1 MEVLE
6 YSMMDAALKALNIM
20 VEPER
25 LLFLTAGVLLGLVI
39 GVIPGLGGLIGLSL
53 ILPFTFDMNPYTALA
68 FMLGLQS
75 VTATGDTIP
84 AVLFGV
90 PGTVASAA
98 TIMDGYPMAKKGEAG
113 RALGASFT
121 SNVLGGLFGALLL
134 GLSIPI
140 LRPVMLYIGSPE
152 LLSFCIF
159 GISLVAVLSG
169 ASPAKGM
176 AAACLGILV
185 ATTGDDPQ
193 TGTLRWTFGSLYLWD
208 GLPIVP
214 LALGVFALP
223 ELGDLAIANKS
234 IFAGDKMQSASKGQ
248 MQGVRDVFKNWF
260 LVLRCSWIG
269 AGLGAVPGI
278 GASVI
283 DWVAYGHAA
292 RTEKG
297 AKDTFARGDV
307 RGVIA
312 SESSNNAKEGGAL
325 VPTVAFGV
333 PGSASMALILGAFL
347 IHGIV
352 PGPDMLTKNLDVT
365 YTLVWSVAMANVLGA
380 GICFMFANQ
389 FAKLALVRAGILVP
403 TVLAITMVGAFQ
415 GSRAWGDLY
424 ALLIF
429 GVLGWIM
436 KRFRWPRP
444 PLILGFVL
452 GGLIERYMF
461 ISVERYAWEW
471 LLHPIVLGMLFI
483 TLWGLCT
490 PLISGWRARRGLPP
504 EQRRA
509 SGGFSVGFR
518 REKLGW
524 SHAFAGF
531 VILVF
536 AAALIASSQW
546 EFGARLV
553 PAVTCYTG
561 LLFSFMFLFSDL
573 FLKSS
578 GSGLQI
584 ATSAKQE
591 FEAKAHEYEQ
601 EIAQETH
608 FDITQDFG
616 DLDDRAIT
624 IRAAIYFGWCVGYVA
639 VGHIVGL
646 LPASLLFLILYM
658 RFGAKERWRL
668 VLWIAG
674 LLSIGY
680 YLLFHI
686 LLVVPWPQSLIGE
699 LFPVLRTMHYFNLF

>member
-1 MEVLE
+1 M
-6 YSMMDAALKALNIM
+6 AAAAMQALGIM
-20 VEPER
+20 LDPER
-25 LLFLTAGVLLGLVI
+25 LGFLSFGVLLGLVV

-134 GLSIPI
+134 GVSIPV

-169 ASPAKGM
+169 SSPLKGM

-185 ATTGDDPQ
+185 ATAGDDPQ

-214 LALGVFALP
+214 LALGIFALP

-234 IFAGDKMQSASKGQ
+234 IFTGGKVQSATKGQ
-248 MQGVRDVFKNWF
+248 MQGVKDTFQNWF

-297 AKDTFARGDV
+297 ARDTFARGDV

-325 VPTVAFGV
+325 VPTIAFGV

-347 IHGIV
+347 IHGLV
-352 PGPDMLTKNLDVT
+352 PGPDMLTKHLDVT

-380 GICFMFANQ
+380 GICFLFADQ

-403 TVLAITMVGAFQ
+403 TVLAITFIGAFQ

-424 ALLIF
+424 ALVGF
-429 GVLGWIM
+429 GILGWIM
-436 KRFRWPRP
+436 KRFRWSRP

-461 ISVERYAWEW
+461 ISVERYQWEW
-471 LLHPIVLGMLFI
+471 LMHPIVVVMLLI
-483 TLWGLCT
+483 TLWGLSS
-490 PLISGWRARRGLPP
+490 PLISKWRQTRNLPP
-504 EQRRA
+504 AERPE
-509 SGGFSVGFR
+509 SIGFSFAFQK
-518 REKLGW
+518 ENLTLA
-524 SHAFAGF
+524 HAFSAF
-531 VILVF
+531 VIAVF
-536 AAALIASSQW
+536 AAALIVSSQW

-553 PAVTCYTG
+553 PQVTCYTG
-561 LLFSFMFLFSDL
+561 LLFAVLYVFSDL
-573 FLKSS
+573 FLKSKVE
-578 GSGLQI
+578 GLRL
-584 ATSAKQE
+584 AASAQQE
-591 FEAKAHEYEQ
+591 FEAKAHEFEK
-601 EIAQETH
+601 EVAKETH
-608 FDITQDFG
+608 FDLSQDFG
-616 DLDDRAIT
+616 DLDNRAIRN
-624 IRAAIYFGWCVGYVA
+624 RAIIYFGWCIGFVA
-639 VGHIVGL
+639 AGHIIGL
-646 LPASLLFLILYM
+646 LPSALLFLVAYM
-658 RFGAKERWRL
+658 RYGAKERWKL
-668 VLWIAG
+668 VLWVGGI
-674 LLSIGY
+674 LSAGY
-680 YLLFHI
+680 YALFHVVLI
-686 LLVVPWPQSLIGE
+686 VPWPQSLLGE
-699 LFPVLRTMHYFNLF
+699 LFPVLRTTFYFNLF